1 MVLKLKIFIIWAD
14 GLALCALIHAHRPD
28 LIDFN
33 SLDKSDKRG
42 NIQKAFDV
50 SEKELGI
57 TKLLD
62 VEDLV
67 DVPKPD
73 ERSVMTYIAQFYH
86 VFSANRKNEIAGR
99 RIGKL
104 VDMTK
109 TNDELKHDYET
120 RAAEHTKWVKDTT
133 EKLGDRDFGNSLEE
147 IRKCIADLNNFK
159 SEEKPPKVADKASLA
174 SLNNTIQVKLSSA
187 GHPAYVPPEGLSTKE
202 IANLWDALEKARQAR
217 EEALLAELARQ
228 QLLDLLAKRFDNKA
242 TQLEDWIKNQ
252 QDDLNKEENIDSP
265 EAAERKLKALDA
277 FRQEYEQNKGCL
289 KDMHNIKDE
298 YCKNDGKDKEPITDR
313 ANKIQNDFD
322 SLNDLVNKKASGL
335 DDSLARQQ
343 QMEEL
348 RKKFANAAKEYNY
361 WVKDTNGD
369 VSSTVF
375 PDSLE
380 GVENYKSELDSNDA
394 SVTSNNDSKKANL
407 DDLWEQEKA
416 LGITS
421 NPYTVFTNEDI
432 ASWHASVNDSL
443 AERRKLNEE
452 KRKEFAGQA
461 QAFVDHLDSRTKEI
475 DALSGEPKELIES
488 IKSSYD
494 DGKPEQEKL
503 AALSS
508 MQEEMGKMGITENRH
523 TPYTL
528 PILIVNNDTLA
539 RHVRNRIAS
548 LEKED
553 SLKKE
558 YNEQSR
564 KLVDWIDATLPT
576 LQKDFDN
583 TLEGARSVKNQ
594 WTTYKTTDRAQ
605 RGLDKIHLETLYQ
618 NIQAAQQANNRPEF
632 VPEDDLKLEN
642 VSAKWDNMTS
652 EEKKWEE
659 SINAELARQEKL
671 FMQVKHFHSEADELE
686 KQAAK
691 HESFLSADNPI
702 NSLDDARMQLMT
714 MDVFDEDYQNST
726 QRLGALKTRSDKI
739 KSLNYHNQSEVDD
752 RISALESKLN
762 SIKDSA
768 SSRREKLG
776 EANTVQQKKE
786 DLRKDFANKAKAYEA
801 FVRNAK
807 FELDDKNFGTT
818 LEAVEATAAKLDES
832 DKSFSDASEEKK
844 SAALAANEELVNN
857 NITDNS
863 HTDKTVDDINNLAN
877 ELQAA
882 IDARR
887 EAYNTELA
895 RQKEHDTDRKNW
907 AEKAQAFVDYLAEQR
922 AAIKAVEGTPE
933 EKAAKVKDIFKEG
946 AEAQAKLEELNDMNT
961 TMRGKGIYSNSHTPY
976 TMLALQKRLTQ
987 HLNAVNN
994 TLAFFDE
1001 EKAFVQRE
1009 QENEKEWQKSQE
1021 VEQRRLD
1028 FEFKCKELI
1037 MYLDSI
1043 QDTLTDPIN
1052 VSSVQAVEDLQKDF
1066 DATVEQLGNKKAD
1079 YDALVAECD
1088 ALKALNVDASIAV
1101 TSSKWDQA
1109 NANADARKQQLA
1121 DALAKQQGNDALC
1134 KKYADKAQAVD
1145 DWLSK
1150 TSEALANT
1158 SGDLESQL
1166 QSIRA
1171 LNVAEGRAMLD
1182 ELAKLSEEL
1191 SAAEIRTN
1199 PHTEFN
1205 TPLLAARVNEVSA
1218 GQKSKQAVLEKEIL
1232 SKKHSTASPEQ
1243 IEEFKEVFAHF
1254 DKNKTNSLNSSEFK
1268 SCLQSLGED
1277 PSDSEMEQLMNQL
1290 GTKNGDD
1297 PSTIGFENFLN
1308 HMIKITSDTTTE
1320 NEISQ
1325 AFRDLAQDKDFI
1337 TADDLRRS
1345 GMPTEKIDYLLS
1357 EMPAFEGIEGGY
1369 DYKKWAQSA
1378 FSR

>member
-1 MVLKLKIFIIWAD
+1 M
-14 GLALCALIHAHRPD
+14 G
-28 LIDFN
+28 
-33 SLDKSDKRG
+33 RG
-42 NIQKAFDV
+42 
-50 SEKELGI
+50 
-57 TKLLD
+57 
-62 VEDLV
+62 
-67 DVPKPD
+67 
-73 ERSVMTYIAQFYH
+73 
-86 VFSANRKNEIAGR
+86 
-99 RIGKL
+99 
-104 VDMTK
+104 
-109 TNDELKHDYET
+109 
-120 RAAEHTKWVKDTT
+120 
-133 EKLGDRDFGNSLEE
+133 
-147 IRKCIADLNNFK
+147 
-159 SEEKPPKVADKASLA
+159 
-174 SLNNTIQVKLSSA
+174 
-187 GHPAYVPPEGLSTKE
+187 
-202 IANLWDALEKARQAR
+202 
-217 EEALLAELARQ
+217 
-228 QLLDLLAKRFDNKA
+228 
-242 TQLEDWIKNQ
+242 
-252 QDDLNKEENIDSP
+252 
-265 EAAERKLKALDA
+265 
-277 FRQEYEQNKGCL
+277 
-289 KDMHNIKDE
+289 
-298 YCKNDGKDKEPITDR
+298 
-313 ANKIQNDFD
+313 
-322 SLNDLVNKKASGL
+322 
-335 DDSLARQQ
+335 
-343 QMEEL
+343 
-348 RKKFANAAKEYNY
+348 
-361 WVKDTNGD
+361 
-369 VSSTVF
+369 
-375 PDSLE
+375 
-380 GVENYKSELDSNDA
+380 
-394 SVTSNNDSKKANL
+394 
-407 DDLWEQEKA
+407 
-416 LGITS
+416 
-421 NPYTVFTNEDI
+421 
-432 ASWHASVNDSL
+432 
-443 AERRKLNEE
+443 
-452 KRKEFAGQA
+452 
-461 QAFVDHLDSRTKEI
+461 
-475 DALSGEPKELIES
+475 
-488 IKSSYD
+488 
-494 DGKPEQEKL
+494 
-503 AALSS
+503 
-508 MQEEMGKMGITENRH
+508 
-523 TPYTL
+523 
-528 PILIVNNDTLA
+528 
-539 RHVRNRIAS
+539 
-548 LEKED
+548 
-553 SLKKE
+553 
-558 YNEQSR
+558 
-564 KLVDWIDATLPT
+564 
-576 LQKDFDN
+576 
-583 TLEGARSVKNQ
+583 
-594 WTTYKTTDRAQ
+594 
-605 RGLDKIHLETLYQ
+605 
-618 NIQAAQQANNRPEF
+618 
-632 VPEDDLKLEN
+632 
-642 VSAKWDNMTS
+642 
-652 EEKKWEE
+652 
-659 SINAELARQEKL
+659 INAELARQEKL

-1028 FEFKCKELI
+1028 FEFKELI

-1121 DALAKQQGNDALC
+1121 DAPAKQQGNDALC

-1205 TPLLAARVNEVSA
+1205 TPLLAARMNEVSA

-1254 DKNKTNSLNSSEFK
+1254 DKNKTNSLSKLESK

-1277 PSDSEMEQLMNQL
+1277 PTDDQMENLMKEL
-1290 GTKNGDD
+1290 ADVGED
-1297 PSTIGFENFLN
+1297 PPQIGFEKFLSY
-1308 HMIKITSDTTTE
+1308 MIKITSDTTTE
-1320 NEISQ
+1320 NEISA

-1357 EMPAFEGIEGGY
+1357 EMPAFEGVEGGF
-1369 DYKKWAQSA
+1369 DYKKWAAAA